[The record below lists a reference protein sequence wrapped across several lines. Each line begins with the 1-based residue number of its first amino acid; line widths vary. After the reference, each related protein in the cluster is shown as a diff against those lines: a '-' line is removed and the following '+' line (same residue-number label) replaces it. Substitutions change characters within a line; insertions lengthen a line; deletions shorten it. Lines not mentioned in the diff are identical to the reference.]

1 MAFPVNDRYEEEP
14 LEFWK
19 AHHTILPH
27 ISKLENI
34 YLGMTSASVPVESM
48 FSVTDLIANHRWSS
62 LLPNKLNRILFIH
75 DNFNLIKGSL
85 ESQ

>member
-1 MAFPVNDRYEEEP
+1 MAFPVDDIYEEEP

-19 AHHTILPH
+19 AHHTIFPH
-27 ISKLENI
+27 IIKLANM

-48 FSVTDLIANHRWSS
+48 FSVTGLIANHRRSS
-62 LLPNKLNRILFIH
+62 LSPDKLNRIVFIH